1 MTRQIINIA
10 NVYKCHV
17 VESGDD
23 AGSCVYESETAYEAG
38 TAVVISGTMYCAIV
52 DIEATDT
59 DTPDSVDGA
68 AKWALVLPLV
78 MSS

>member
-1 MTRQIINIA
+1 MTRQVINIG
-10 NVYKCHV
+10 NVHKCHV

-23 AGSCVYESETAYEAG
+23 AGSCVYESETAYKAG
-38 TAVVISGTMYCAIV
+38 TAVYYNNTMYCAIV

-59 DTPDSVDGA
+59 DTPTDVDGA

-78 MSS
+78 LS

>member
-1 MTRQIINIA
+1 MTRQIINVS
-10 NVYKCHV
+10 NVHKCHV

-23 AGSCVYESETAYEAG
+23 AGTCTYETETAYEAG
-38 TAVVISGTMYCAIV
+38 TAVFQNGSMFCSIV

-78 MSS
+78 LS